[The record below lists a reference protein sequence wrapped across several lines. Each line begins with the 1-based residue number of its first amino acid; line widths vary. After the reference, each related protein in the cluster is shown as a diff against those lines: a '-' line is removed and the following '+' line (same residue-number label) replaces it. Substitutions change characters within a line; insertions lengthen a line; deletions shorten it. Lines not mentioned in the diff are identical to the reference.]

1 MSTDYRTPQDSWRN
15 YRVAHGV
22 LITDGQILLVGNTWY
37 ADQPPIWS
45 LPGGRGEDG
54 EPLPAT
60 LVREFREETGLDVTV
75 GPLLYVAEA
84 QAPSTRQHFF
94 TCAFAVHR
102 TGGTLAAL
110 DAVVH
115 DVRFV
120 PLADL
125 AGYLTAPS
133 LGAPLAHWLAHPQE
147 PPHYWLFPDYMKE

>member
-1 MSTDYRTPQDSWRN
+1 MATDYRTPQDTWRN

-22 LITDGQILLVGNTWY
+22 LIEEGQILLVGNAWY

-45 LPGGRGEDG
+45 LPGGRAEDG
-54 EPLPAT
+54 EALPAT
-60 LVREFREETGLDVTV
+60 LVREFHEETGLDVTA

-84 QAPSTRQHFF
+84 QSPTTRQHFL
-94 TCAFAVHR
+94 TCAFAVQR

-120 PLADL
+120 PLSDL
-125 AGYLTAPS
+125 AGYLTVPS
-133 LGAPLAHWLAHPQE
+133 LGAPLVHWLAHPSD
-147 PPHYWLFPDYMKE
+147 PPRYWLFPDYLKQ